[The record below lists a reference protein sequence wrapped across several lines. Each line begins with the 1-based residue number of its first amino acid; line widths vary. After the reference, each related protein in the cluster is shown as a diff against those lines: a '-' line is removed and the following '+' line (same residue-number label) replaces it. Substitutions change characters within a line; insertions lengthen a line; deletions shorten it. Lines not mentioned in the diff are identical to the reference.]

1 MTKTTL
7 TVSGMHCTA
16 CAGLIEKQLRKV
28 RGVSDATVNF
38 AAEKAYVTHDN
49 LATAEMLVGAVK
61 HAGYSAVPYDP
72 QMSGMGHSM
81 GHDHSLMDAKRKFF
95 AGLLLSLPM
104 LYFMLLG
111 YFPWLPGSHVI
122 PPYVGIISFALATP
136 VQFVLGRSFYKG
148 MWAGLRMGSFNMDSL
163 VAIGT
168 STAYF
173 YSLANLVA
181 YALQHHSLIG
191 TVPNLYFET
200 SAFLITFV
208 ILGKWLESRAKGRAS
223 SAIKSLMG
231 LQAKTARLVRGDKTL
246 DVPVS
251 DVKVGD
257 IVLVRPGEKVPV
269 DGSITKGNSSLDE
282 SMISG
287 ESMPVEKQPGDTVIG
302 ATMNKNGSFEY
313 RVSRVGEQTMLAQII
328 RLVEE
333 AQGSKAPIQAF
344 ADRVSAWFVP
354 LVIGIALVSF
364 LVWFFVLGAS
374 FVAALMVFTAV
385 IVIACPCA
393 LGLATPTAIMVGTGM
408 GAERGILIKGGEPLE
423 RARKVTAIVF
433 DKTGTLTNGKPEV
446 TDVIAMASLDSSK
459 FVAIAASLERMSEHS
474 LADAITDYA
483 SKHQYSLQDVSGFEA
498 LPGKG
503 VAGTIAGTKYYVGNR
518 KLLPTALALTKD
530 IEACIERLETA
541 GKTVM
546 LLATDKELVGII
558 AVADTVKET
567 SVEAITTLKKHG
579 IEVWMLTGDNVRTA
593 RAIATRLGI
602 DHVLADVLPHEKVS
616 QIQQLQAAGAVVA
629 MVGDGINDAPALA
642 QANLGI
648 AMGNGTDVAMEAG
661 GIVIVKNDLRDV
673 VQAIAIS
680 SSTVQKIHS
689 NLFFALIYN
698 VIGIP
703 IAAGVFHFAGLVLRP
718 ELAGLAMAL
727 SSVSVVTNSLLLRTE
742 RPGKLNLVSRIAPI
756 LMIVLFTLLF
766 IISARLGSSM

>member
-7 TVSGMHCTA
+7 SVTGMHCTS
-16 CAGLIEKQLRKV
+16 CAGVIEKQLKKV
-28 RGVSDATVNF
+28 SGVREATVNF
-38 AAEKAYVTHDN
+38 AAEKAYVTHTDA
-49 LATAEMLVGAVK
+49 ATNDKLVGAVK
-61 HAGYSAVPYDP
+61 HAGYGASPYDP
-72 QMSGMGHSM
+72 GMHDDQSM
-81 GHDHSLMDAKRKFF
+81 GHDHSLMNVKRKFF
-95 AGLLLSLPM
+95 AGLLLSLPL
-104 LYFMLLG
+104 LYFMLLS
-111 YFPWLPGSHVI
+111 YFSWLPGSQTI
-122 PPYVGIISFALATP
+122 PPYTAIISLVLATP
-136 VQFVLGRSFYKG
+136 VQFILGRSFYKG

-173 YSLANLVA
+173 YSLANYIVFA
-181 YALQHHSLIG
+181 AQHHSLIG
-191 TVPNLYFET
+191 VVQNLYFET
-200 SAFLITFV
+200 AAFLITFV

-231 LQAKTARLVRGDKTL
+231 LRAKTARIVRDGKMV
-246 DVPVS
+246 DVPID

-257 IVLVRPGEKVPV
+257 VVLVRPGEKVPV
-269 DGSITKGNSSLDE
+269 DGIITKGSSSVDE

-287 ESMPVEKQPGDTVIG
+287 ESIPVEKKTGDTVIG

-354 LVIGIALVSF
+354 IVIIIALIAF
-364 LVWFFVLGAS
+364 LVWFFMLGSS
-374 FVAALMVFTAV
+374 FVSALMIFTAV

-423 RARKVTAIVF
+423 IACKVTAIVF

-446 TDVIAMASLDSSK
+446 TDVIALTRMNELELI
-459 FVAIAASLERMSEHS
+459 AIAASIEHMSEHS
-474 LADAITDYA
+474 LADAITNYA
-483 SKHQYSLQDVSGFEA
+483 TAHTVKLLDVTGFEA

-503 VAGTIAGTKYYVGNR
+503 VAGIIAGTNYSFGNR
-518 KLLPTALALTKD
+518 KLLSGAIALPKKVEARVKD
-530 IEACIERLETA
+530 LESD

-546 LLATDKELVGII
+546 LLATTKELIGVI
-558 AVADTVKET
+558 AVADTIKTT
-567 SVEAITTLKKHG
+567 SAAAIRTLTKQG
-579 IEVWMLTGDNVRTA
+579 IEVWMLTGDNARTA
-593 RAIATRLGI
+593 QAIATHLGI
-602 DHVLADVLPHEKVS
+602 SHILADVLPHEKVA
-616 QIQQLQAAGAVVA
+616 QIKQLQAAGKVVA

-642 QANLGI
+642 QADLGI
-648 AMGNGTDVAMEAG
+648 AMGGGTDVAMEAG

-673 VQAIAIS
+673 AEAIAIS
-680 SSTVQKIHS
+680 KSTVQKIRS

-703 IAAGVFHFAGLVLRP
+703 IAAGMFHFAGLALKP

-742 RPGKLNLVSRIAPI
+742 QSGKLNLISRIAPVIMII
-756 LMIVLFTLLF
+756 LFSLLF
-766 IISARLGSSM
+766 IISARLGTRM